1 MSNKISV
8 FAVILSI
15 ASIIISIGVMFKCS
29 MGNKYIDRQYVMY
42 IGTNDKDTYKPEI
55 STDEAK
61 NIVDEI
67 CLKYFDGYTIQD
79 AVGSWKDE
87 TGTSTHENTIVCYF
101 DNADKQTVYAVAN
114 EVIKKLNQ
122 NTVLIEADNIKME
135 YYSGKR

>member
-15 ASIIISIGVMFKCS
+15 VSIVISTGVMFKCCVD
-29 MGNKYIDRQYVMY
+29 NEYIDQQYVMY
-42 IGTNDKDTYKPEI
+42 VGTNDKDTYKSEI
-55 STDEAK
+55 SVDEAK

-67 CLKYFDGYTIQD
+67 CLKHFDGYTIQD

-122 NTVLIEADNIKME
+122 NTVLIETDNVKTE
-135 YYSGKR
+135 YYSGGK